1 MAGRDQ
7 EKLATN
13 LLRQSL
19 GAPGEACPDP
29 GIWAAYFEQSLD
41 REETARAQLHLS
53 QCSICRERLAAMY
66 RLSEPAAAHTM
77 RLPKSSWMWDWRWL
91 APAAAALLV
100 AAIWIVRRPIA
111 KPGREQQP
119 LLAMSQSQALPSA
132 AAPPEHGR
140 NESPA
145 ASSAGKSGQ
154 QASQSFWV
162 TDKLSPGNQQLQVHN
177 NRSDLAQNSRNKV
190 GWNDSAKKNQE
201 PSSPSAG
208 SQRAE
213 VDTAVGNELKPSHPA
228 ASPAPAPLPSGVAGS
243 GSTAETVTV
252 EGVLNSSGPQ
262 SAATEMKSN
271 QSPSA
276 APLSAERL
284 PLTAQARSRALG
296 IPAAEQR
303 SSMRVITTPDPQ
315 VLWRIAEGGFVER
328 STDGGTSWK
337 GELPDVSAQLTT
349 GFAPSA
355 DVCWVVGRSG
365 AIFLTTNASD
375 WKRIPPPAKADFTAI
390 TALDA
395 SSAIVTTADGRKF
408 ATTDGGS
415 HWNPA
420 P

>member
-29 GIWAAYFEQSLD
+29 EIWAAYFDQSLD
-41 REETARAQLHLS
+41 REETSRAELHLS
-53 QCSICRERLAAMY
+53 QCSICRERLAAMH
-66 RLSEPAAAHTM
+66 RPGEPVHTL
-77 RLPKSSWMWDWRWL
+77 RPESSWRWDWRWL
-91 APAAAALLV
+91 APAAAALIV
-100 AAIWIVRRPIA
+100 AAIWIGRRPIA
-111 KPGREQQP
+111 KPSPERQP
-119 LLAMSQSQALPSA
+119 LLAMSQSQAPPSA
-132 AAPPEHGR
+132 AAPPAHGR

-145 ASSAGKSGQ
+145 AVSAGRSKQ
-154 QASQSFWV
+154 QAPQGFSV
-162 TDKLSPGNQQLQVHN
+162 TDKLSPGKQQPQAHN
-177 NRSDLAQNSRNKV
+177 NRWDYPAQNSRKEV
-190 GWNDSAKKNQE
+190 GSNDSAKKNQE
-201 PSSPSAG
+201 PSSPPAG
-208 SQRAE
+208 SERAE
-213 VDTAVGNELKPSHPA
+213 VDTAVGKELKPSHPA
-228 ASPAPAPLPSGVAGS
+228 TSPAPAPLPSGVAGL

-252 EGVLNSSGPQ
+252 QGEVNSIGPQ
-262 SAATEMKSN
+262 SAATDMAPK
-271 QSPSA
+271 QTASA
-276 APLSAERL
+276 APLSAE
-284 PLTAQARSRALG
+284 LTAQARSRALV
-296 IPAAEQR
+296 IPAAKQR
-303 SSMRVITTPDPQ
+303 SRMRFITTPDPK
-315 VLWRIAEGGFVER
+315 VLWRITEGGFVER

-355 DVCWVVGRSG
+355 EVCWVVGRSG

-375 WKRIPPPAKADFTAI
+375 WKRIPPPANTDFTGI